1 MRLTLS
7 LDAWLCEP
15 FAMARTSR
23 RRRTNPR
30 DPLPQP
36 QSEWRWQTLPVWI
49 ALTGGVAVG
58 WYIAALGAEF
68 RIANWSF
75 YVLLVFIALFSFGL
89 SRIVNRYVM
98 AWTAKRRARGQEKR
112 ILKDPTS
119 RR

>member
-1 MRLTLS
+1 
-7 LDAWLCEP
+7 
-15 FAMARTSR
+15 
-23 RRRTNPR
+23 
-30 DPLPQP
+30 
-36 QSEWRWQTLPVWI
+36 LPVWI

-58 WYIAALGAEF
+58 WYIAAAGAEF
-68 RIANWSF
+68 RIANWAF

-98 AWTAKRRARGQEKR
+98 IWMAKRRARSQEKR

>member
-1 MRLTLS
+1 
-7 LDAWLCEP
+7 
-15 FAMARTSR
+15 MARTSR

-30 DPLPQP
+30 DPLLQPQP
-36 QSEWRWQTLPVWI
+36 EWRWRTLPVWI
-49 ALTGGVAVG
+49 ALTGGVAAG
-58 WYIAALGAEF
+58 WYIAAMGADF

-98 AWTAKRRARGQEKR
+98 IWMAKRRARGQEKR